1 MTQALTFKFDASKL
15 LAALQKAPLAV
26 SRELRVEM
34 NQGLRV
40 AESDAE
46 TNHRFHT
53 QKGTLVKAVKHE
65 VAPSGLEGR
74 LYIDSGVA
82 PHGAPVHEGS
92 KPHRIYPREEGKGM
106 FFVKDGTGFFVPKGG
121 TRSGKSYRSEE
132 GLFYVGKGYVNHPGT
147 KPDKFIYE
155 AMARQKPYL
164 LARMEGAVR
173 RAFQMVGFEVK

>member
-40 AESDAE
+40 TEQDA
-46 TNHRFHT
+46 TAHHRFHN
-53 QKGTLVKAVKHE
+53 QKGTLEKAIKHE

-74 LYIDSGVA
+74 VYIDSGVA
-82 PHGAPVHEGS
+82 AYGAPVHEGS
-92 KPHRIYPREEGKGM
+92 KPHRIYPRDDGNGM
-106 FFVKDGTGFFVPKGG
+106 FFVKGGTGFFVPKGG
-121 TRSGKSYRSEE
+121 TVTTKSYWNDK
-132 GLFYVGKGYVNHPGT
+132 GTFFIGKGYVNHPGT

-164 LARMEGAVR
+164 LARMSGAVK
-173 RAFQMVGFEVK
+173 RAFQMVGFKVN